1 MTDLKTSFAGL
12 PLKNPFIVSSSG
24 LTNTAAK
31 NKKLEEAGAA
41 AVVLKSVFEEQIM
54 LHAGS
59 MNTYGHTEGD
69 DYMLQY
75 VRNHQL
81 NEHIAL
87 IRSTKEVCSIPVIA
101 SINCHSDSEWSEY
114 ASLFQEAGADALEIN
129 ILSLRTDRNYTPG
142 SFQQMHEDV
151 LKHVKRNIQIPVIVK
166 LGSNITAPVAMVD
179 RLEAHGASGVV
190 LFNRFYQSD
199 IDIDKMEYIS
209 GNVFSHP
216 ADLYNGLRWTAI
228 VSARVPKMSLALS
241 GGVHDGDAMIK
252 ALLAGASAVEVCSAI
267 YHQGPAVI
275 GKMLDRLAAWQEE
288 KGFANLEAY
297 RGRMNADSLQGD
309 ELFERTQFMRY
320 YSSKAD

>member
-1 MTDLKTSFAGL
+1 
-12 PLKNPFIVSSSG
+12 
-24 LTNTAAK
+24 
-31 NKKLEEAGAA
+31 
-41 AVVLKSVFEEQIM
+41 M

-101 SINCHSDSEWSEY
+101 SINCHTDSEWGEY

-142 SFQQMHEDV
+142 SFQQMHVDV

-228 VSARVPKMSLALS
+228 VSARVPKMSLAL
-241 GGVHDGDAMIK
+241 
-252 ALLAGASAVEVCSAI
+252 
-267 YHQGPAVI
+267 P
-275 GKMLDRLAAWQEE
+275 
-288 KGFANLEAY
+288 
-297 RGRMNADSLQGD
+297 
-309 ELFERTQFMRY
+309 RTAH
-320 YSSKAD
+320 S